1 MSIRRSLL
9 TLAAF
14 TGVSSTLAACQQNL
28 AYINIPA
35 DKSDVAAENKDSS
48 NVVRLEVCALKA
60 VRAQTKV
67 KGPVSVLLPDGTRHE
82 TYQKVVALAG
92 EGFVLPEAAP
102 AGTPVYEVRSIH
114 ARGSSAQ
121 VDVVTPGEI
130 RPLALMEVN
139 LEFRAEME
147 GIGWRAAYLEPRRIV
162 PAAATH
168 QAPKPVVP
176 AKADVKPEPKEPVS
190 QPESAPKAQPGQD
203 PPVDG
208 TFEA

>member
-1 MSIRRSLL
+1 MKNRTTLL
-9 TLAAF
+9 LLAAF
-14 TGVSSTLAACQQNL
+14 AGMSVALAGCQQNF

-35 DKSDVAAENKDSS
+35 DKSDMAAENKDSS
-48 NVVRLEVCALKA
+48 NIVRLEVCALKA
-60 VRAQTKV
+60 VRAESKV
-67 KGPVSVLLPDGTRHE
+67 KGPVSVLLPDGTRYE

-102 AGTPVYEVRSIH
+102 AGTPVYEVRSIR
-114 ARGSSAQ
+114 ARGSNAQ

-130 RPLALMEVN
+130 RPLALTEVN

-147 GIGWRAAYLEPRRIV
+147 GIGWRAAYLEPRRIA

-168 QAPKPVVP
+168 QAPKPAGPAKAEPAKEPAPTVVP
-176 AKADVKPEPKEPVS
+176 ASEPKTQS
-190 QPESAPKAQPGQD
+190 GQD
-203 PPVDG
+203 QPVDG